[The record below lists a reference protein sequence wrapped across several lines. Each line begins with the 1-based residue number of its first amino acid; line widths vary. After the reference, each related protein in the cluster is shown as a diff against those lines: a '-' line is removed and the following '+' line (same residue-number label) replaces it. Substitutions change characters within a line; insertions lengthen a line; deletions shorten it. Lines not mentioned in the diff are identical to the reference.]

1 MRCMAFGFFY
11 TLMSTPP
18 PLPPNEAKDQTPCTC
33 RGFLSYLGVIVIS
46 FLLTFLTAAVITY
59 VMPKKYESK
68 AVIQILPSARVGV
81 SLGPI
86 NAPQFFFATEFEVIK
101 ANLTLKPVVQKLDLA
116 TRWNMTEEE
125 AIALLRGIVETQ
137 NIRGTDLIEIRVKHT
152 NPEDARDIAREVF
165 QSYKTRREDKER
177 ELVEL
182 GLKELQKAIEDQ
194 REVVEEKRKKMLQRL
209 NQMPPAIKADLEE
222 KRVDQALESPHQVM
236 LDRMQEKLAM
246 ERINLKQPMNLVILH
261 EEPVISIVP
270 HSPNVV
276 LNLALGA
283 AVGILLGLFI
293 ALLMWLFKGRCKR
306 CAG

>member
-1 MRCMAFGFFY
+1 
-11 TLMSTPP
+11 MSTPP
-18 PLPPNEAKDQTPCTC
+18 PLQQAKDQAPCTC
-33 RGFLSYLGVIVIS
+33 RGSLPYLGVIVIS
-46 FLLTFLTAAVITY
+46 FLVVFFAAAVITY
-59 VMPKKYESK
+59 VMPKKFESK

-101 ANLTLKPVVQKLDLA
+101 ASLTLKPVVQKLDLT

-152 NPEDARDIAREVF
+152 NPADARDIAKEIF
-165 QSYKTRREDKER
+165 ESYKKRREDEER
-177 ELVEL
+177 ELMEL

-194 REVVEEKRKKMLQRL
+194 HEFVEEKRKKMLQRL
-209 NQMPPAIKADLEE
+209 NQMPPAIKADFGE

-261 EEPVISIVP
+261 EEPVVSLVP

-276 LNLALGA
+276 INLALGA
-283 AVGILLGLFI
+283 ALGILLGLCI
-293 ALLMWLFKGRCKR
+293 ALLMWLLKGKCKR
-306 CAG
+306 CTA

>member
-1 MRCMAFGFFY
+1 
-11 TLMSTPP
+11 MSTPP

-68 AVIQILPSARVGV
+68 AVIQVVPPVRVGV
-81 SLGPI
+81 PLGPI
-86 NAPQFFFATEFEVIK
+86 ITPQYFATEFEVIK
-101 ANLTLKPVVQKLDLA
+101 ASLTLKPVVQKLDLI

-165 QSYKTRREDKER
+165 ESYKTRREDKER

-182 GLKELQKAIEDQ
+182 GLKEMEKAIEDQ

-209 NQMPPAIKADLEE
+209 NQMPPAIKADYGE
-222 KRVDQALESPHQVM
+222 KRVDEALESHQEM

-246 ERINLKQPMNLVILH
+246 DRINLKQPMNLVILH
-261 EEPVISIVP
+261 EEPVISLVP

-283 AVGILLGLFI
+283 ALGILLGLFI
-293 ALLMWLFKGRCKR
+293 ALLMWLSKGRCKR
-306 CAG
+306 CAA